1 MQMSVLTES
10 HNGRIGDR
18 GFVAM
23 VDVSSV
29 ILKIHVRSHLQVLQ
43 EVHGNH
49 AWHYCKINLAQ

>member
-29 ILKIHVRSHLQVLQ
+29 ILISMFAAYLQVLQ

-49 AWHYCKINLAQ
+49 AWHYCQIDLAQ